1 MEKKITEEELSR
13 CDGRDGRPAYVAFQG
28 KVYDVSGSRL
38 WSQGVHQSRHQAGKD
53 LTAEISV
60 APHGESV
67 FQRTSPV
74 GTLVAPKQRSRHPL
88 LRWYLDLHPH
98 PVSVHFPIAL
108 TLASAGFLVCHLAS
122 GIVGLVD
129 AAYYT
134 LLAAAIMSPV
144 AVLAG
149 ASSWWYNYQ
158 HKLTRTY
165 KGKAI
170 LSIILFVLQAVTLI
184 VWATN
189 RNAAAEREAAGWL
202 YFALVVVMSG
212 LVLGLGKLG
221 GEIVFPSKRK
231 TGNRV

>member
-1 MEKKITEEELSR
+1 MEKQVTEEELGR

-28 KVYDVSGSRL
+28 KIYDVSGSRL
-38 WSQGVHQSRHQAGKD
+38 WSQGVHQRRHQAGKD
-53 LTAEISV
+53 LTAEISA

-67 FQRTSPV
+67 FQRISPI
-74 GTLVAPKQRSRHPL
+74 GTLVAPGQKAMHPL
-88 LRWYLDLHPH
+88 LRLYLDLHPH

-134 LLAAAIMSPV
+134 LLAAAVMSPV
-144 AVLAG
+144 AALAG
-149 ASSWWYNYQ
+149 VSSWWYNYQ
-158 HKLTRTY
+158 HNLTRTY
-165 KGKAI
+165 KGKAS

-189 RNAAAEREAAGWL
+189 RNALAEREAAGWL
-202 YFALVVVMSG
+202 YFALVIVMSG

-221 GEIVFPSKRK
+221 GEIVFPSKKK